1 MLKTLSA
8 YIGEYKRVSIKT
20 PIYIIVEVLM
30 EILIPFVTASI
41 IDKGIQ
47 AGDMSKVLMYGGL
60 MLVLC
65 FLRLTTYCWNS
76 GRKICGFGLYRICM

>member
-8 YIGEYKRVSIKT
+8 YIGEYKKVSIKT

-47 AGDMSKVLMYGGL
+47 AGEDHDRSCTCGCKAGTG
-60 MLVLC
+60 
-65 FLRLTTYCWNS
+65 RLTPVYGYRRGFCC
-76 GRKICGFGLYRICM
+76 GR

>member
-30 EILIPFVTASI
+30 EIRMA
-41 IDKGIQ
+41 D
-47 AGDMSKVLMYGGL
+47 
-60 MLVLC
+60 LC
-65 FLRLTTYCWNS
+65 LCLH
-76 GRKICGFGLYRICM
+76 L

>member
-30 EILIPFVTASI
+30 EILIPLLEFRQENMRLWPLPDLHVT
-41 IDKGIQ
+41 
-47 AGDMSKVLMYGGL
+47 
-60 MLVLC
+60 
-65 FLRLTTYCWNS
+65 
-76 GRKICGFGLYRICM
+76 

>member
-8 YIGEYKRVSIKT
+8 YIGEYKKVSIKT

-47 AGDMSKVLMYGGL
+47 AGAERKEKLTEAGYDYSKVQ
-60 MLVLC
+60 
-65 FLRLTTYCWNS
+65 
-76 GRKICGFGLYRICM
+76 RKVNQMIK

>member
-8 YIGEYKRVSIKT
+8 YIGEYKKVSIKT
-20 PIYIIVEVLM
+20 PIYIIIEVLM

-60 MLVLC
+60 MLVLA
-65 FLRLTTYCWNS
+65 FISLFAEFRRENIRLWHLPALHV
-76 GRKICGFGLYRICM
+76 I

>member
-47 AGDMSKVLMYGGL
+47 AGDMSKVLMYGVL
-60 MLVLC
+60 MLVLA
-65 FLRLTTYCWNS
+65 FISLFAEFRQENMRLWPLPVLHVT
-76 GRKICGFGLYRICM
+76 

>member
-8 YIGEYKRVSIKT
+8 YIGEYKKDSIKT

-47 AGDMSKVLMYGGL
+47 AGDMSKVFIYGGHINVHAYISL
-60 MLVLC
+60 
-65 FLRLTTYCWNS
+65 YS
-76 GRKICGFGLYRICM
+76 GIQAGKYEASESTGIACN

>member
-47 AGDMSKVLMYGGL
+47 AGDMSK
-60 MLVLC
+60 C
-65 FLRLTTYCWNS
+65 
-76 GRKICGFGLYRICM
+76 

>member
-47 AGDMSKVLMYGGL
+47 AGDCL
-60 MLVLC
+60 
-65 FLRLTTYCWNS
+65 
-76 GRKICGFGLYRICM
+76 LYTSPSPRDRG

>member
-8 YIGEYKRVSIKT
+8 YIGEYKKVSIKT
-20 PIYIIVEVLM
+20 PIYIIIEVLM

-60 MLVLC
+60 MLVLA
-65 FLRLTTYCWNS
+65 FIICWNS
-76 GRKICGFGLYRICM
+76 GGKIFGFGIYRLCM

>member
-8 YIGEYKRVSIKT
+8 YIGEYKKVSIKT

-41 IDKGIQ
+41 KMCIRD
-47 AGDMSKVLMYGGL
+47 
-60 MLVLC
+60 
-65 FLRLTTYCWNS
+65 RLWSRRHLASYKQIS
-76 GRKICGFGLYRICM
+76 

>member
-20 PIYIIVEVLM
+20 PIYIIVEVVM

-47 AGDMSKVLMYGGL
+47 AG
-60 MLVLC
+60 
-65 FLRLTTYCWNS
+65 T
-76 GRKICGFGLYRICM
+76 GRTRHLSTATSSITAAPTGAAFPKRTPLPGRMR

>member
-30 EILIPFVTASI
+30 EILIPFVTAVLSI
-41 IDKGIQ
+41 R
-47 AGDMSKVLMYGGL
+47 V
-60 MLVLC
+60 
-65 FLRLTTYCWNS
+65 FRRET
-76 GRKICGFGLYRICM
+76 